1 MNYVKN
7 AILYSRYSSA
17 KQSRGDSV
25 RRQSDKGKAY
35 AEKLGLGIIEVSD
48 KGISAYKAK
57 NNANKG
63 KLADLINQAEKG
75 VIPQGTVLIV
85 ESLDRVSRQTPLD
98 ALDIFRRLLSAG
110 LEIHT
115 LIDGQKYT
123 KESVDAN
130 FFQLLGSLFVLHR
143 AHDESKIKSERIK
156 ASVSARKKAVLEEG
170 KLWRGSM
177 PSWVDVVDGRIV
189 LNDFHKVIQRI
200 FKMYISGKGMGEICK
215 DLNAEGV
222 GAARGGLW
230 QHKVIQKLLSND
242 AVTGVYRVGEQTIDG
257 YYPRVVSKADFAR
270 VAALRAGKKDKPGR
284 KQTVHHE
291 NVFSGLLKCGK
302 CGTSMYFS
310 LIGKK
315 SKDGKPY
322 FGYRC
327 GSKRNKTCDNPQINF
342 KTFRDLFFESIKCLD
357 WNDLNVTNEDSAL
370 NDLLDKKEILAG
382 EIAITEEK
390 ESNYLTAIETG
401 RQIELFAKK
410 LDELE
415 IERSD
420 LKKKLSEIEQ
430 SIFRQKSNSELKP
443 LVVEKYKDLSER
455 EYQRLH
461 LLLKNQI
468 KMISIKSHRVEGR
481 SYLRTIQVE
490 WANGKKTK
498 VSIFDWIKGSYNLKI
513 KKMLTFKGVDVGVV
527 RSEYEGVFIYE
538 KDLAYAR
545 ANLLPYDWKNDPTVS
560 VEMGKH
566 LEWIDVI

>member
-98 ALDIFRRLLSAG
+98 ALDIFRRLLNAG

-123 KESVDAN
+123 KKSVDAN
-130 FFQLLGSLFVLHR
+130 FFQLLGSLFVMHR
-143 AHDESKIKSERIK
+143 AHDESKTKSERIK

-222 GAARGGLW
+222 EAARGGLW

-242 AVTGVYRVGEQTIDG
+242 AVTGVYRVGEQTIGG
-257 YYPRVVSKADFAR
+257 YYPRIVSKADFAR
-270 VAALRAGKKDKPGR
+270 VAGLRAGKKDKPGR

-342 KTFRDLFFESIKCLD
+342 ETFRDLFFESIKCLD
-357 WNDLNVTNEDSAL
+357 WNDLNVANEDSAL

-382 EIAITEEK
+382 EIAITQEK

-401 RQIELFAKK
+401 RQIELFTKK

-415 IERSD
+415 IKRSD

-443 LVVEKYKDLSER
+443 LVVKKYKDLSER

-481 SYLRTIQVE
+481 SYLRTIQVM
-490 WANGKKTK
+490 WANSKRAK
-498 VSIFDWIKGSYNLKI
+498 VSICDWVDTSSRVEQR
-513 KKMLTFKGVDVGVV
+513 KKLTFKGRNLGMIKSTRKGSLLYDQDVADAELSLIPVDW
-527 RSEYEGVFIYE
+527 E
-538 KDLAYAR
+538 
-545 ANLLPYDWKNDPTVS
+545 NDPAS
-560 VEMGKH
+560 AAELGKH
-566 LEWIDVI
+566 LKWIDVT

>member
-98 ALDIFRRLLSAG
+98 ALDIFRRLLNAG

-123 KESVDAN
+123 KKSVDAN
-130 FFQLLGSLFVLHR
+130 FIQLLGSLFVMQR
-143 AHDESKIKSERIK
+143 AHDESKTKSVRIK

-222 GAARGGLW
+222 EAARGGLW

-257 YYPRVVSKADFAR
+257 YYPRVVSKTDFAR

-302 CGTSMYFS
+302 CGASMYFS

-342 KTFRDLFFESIKCLD
+342 ETFRDLFFESIKCLD
-357 WNDLNVTNEDSAL
+357 WNDLNVANEDSAL

-382 EIAITEEK
+382 EIAITQEK

-401 RQIELFAKK
+401 RQIELFTKK

-415 IERSD
+415 IKRSD

-443 LVVEKYKDLSER
+443 LVVKKYKDLSER

-481 SYLRTIQVE
+481 SYLRTIQVM
-490 WANGKKTK
+490 WANSKRAK
-498 VSIFDWIKGSYNLKI
+498 VSICDWVDTSSRVEHR
-513 KKMLTFKGVDVGVV
+513 KKLTFKGRDSGLIKTT
-527 RSEYEGVFIYE
+527 RNGSLLYDQ
-538 KDLAYAR
+538 DLADAE
-545 ANLLPYDWKNDPTVS
+545 LSLIPVGWKNDHAS
-560 VEMGKH
+560 AAELGKH
-566 LEWIDVI
+566 LKWIDVT